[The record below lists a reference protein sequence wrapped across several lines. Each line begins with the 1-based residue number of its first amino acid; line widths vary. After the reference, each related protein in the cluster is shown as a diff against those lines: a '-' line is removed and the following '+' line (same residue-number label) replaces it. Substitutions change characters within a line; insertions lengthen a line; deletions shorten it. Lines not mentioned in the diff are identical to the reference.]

1 MDILEQIGW
10 MAEKF
15 GERTAIKSSQ
25 ESLTYAELERY
36 SDGLAAW
43 IHRRYGDS
51 KIPVIVYGHKSP
63 WMIVCFLACVKAGKA
78 YCPQDISI
86 PKVRV
91 FDTVRSVEPE
101 LVFVVE
107 GELEPQIGKCLGLKE
122 IKKIAENTEE
132 KSCKEWWVK
141 GDDTYYIIFTSGS
154 TGKPKG
160 VQITADCLNH
170 YLDWSVTLG
179 GSREEKEGAHFLNQA
194 PFSFD
199 LSVMDLYTSLA
210 SGGTLF
216 PMEKELQSDYG
227 RMFAFLEQADIN
239 FWVSTPSFVDMC
251 LSDRKFNQA
260 LLPKLQAFLFCG
272 EVLTTSTVWNLME
285 RFPDAKIINTYGPT
299 ESTVAVS
306 DVEITKKL
314 LQDISAAGGTLPVG
328 CEKKNTFLEIWDE
341 DGKPLPDGKQGEIII
356 IGDTVSTGYYG
367 RPELTE
373 KAFFTCER
381 KGQNYRAYRT
391 GDAGYKKDGQLYY
404 NGRIDLQ
411 VKLHGYR
418 IEIEDI
424 ENNMVRLPQIRQ
436 AVVVPNI
443 REGKVKSLTAFVTG
457 DMGSQTPLEFS
468 QKVKQ
473 DLKELIPTY
482 MIPKKIRHIDSI
494 PMNPHG
500 KADRKYL
507 GGLVG

>member
-1 MDILEQIGW
+1 MDILEQIGKI
-10 MAEKF
+10 AENF
-15 GERTAIKSSQ
+15 GERTAIKGRQ
-25 ESLTYAELERY
+25 ESFAYAELERY
-36 SDGLAAW
+36 SDSLAVW
-43 IHRRYGDS
+43 IHQRYGSS
-51 KIPVIVYGHKSP
+51 KKPVIVYGHKSP
-63 WMIVCFLACVKAGKA
+63 WMVVCFLACVKAGKA

-86 PKVRV
+86 PQVRV
-91 FDTVRSVEPE
+91 LETVRSVEPE
-101 LVFVVE
+101 LVLVAE
-107 GELEPQIGKCLGLKE
+107 GVLEPQIGECLGLEE
-122 IKKIAENTEE
+122 IKGIAETDGE
-132 KSCKEWWVK
+132 KCRKEWRVK
-141 GDDTYYIIFTSGS
+141 GEDTYYIIFTSGS

-170 YLDWSVTLG
+170 YLDWSVNLG
-179 GSREEKEGAHFLNQA
+179 SSREEKAGAHFLNQA

-210 SGGTLF
+210 AGGTLYT
-216 PMEKELQSDYG
+216 MEKELQSDYG
-227 RMFAFLEQADIN
+227 RMFGFLEQSEIQ
-239 FWVSTPSFVDMC
+239 FWVSTPSFADMC
-251 LSDRKFNQA
+251 LSDRKFNQT
-260 LLPKLQAFLFCG
+260 LLPGLRAFLFCG
-272 EVLTTSTVWNLME
+272 EVLTTSTVRNLME

-306 DVEITKKL
+306 DVEITEEL
-314 LQDISAAGGTLPVG
+314 LQEVLAAGGTLPVG
-328 CEKKNTFLEIWDE
+328 HEKENTFLEIWDE
-341 DGKPLPDGKQGEIII
+341 DGNPLPEGSQGEIII

-367 RPELTE
+367 REELTK

-381 KGQNYRAYRT
+381 NGQMYRAYRT

-424 ENNMVRLPQIRQ
+424 ENNLVRLPQIHQ
-436 AVVVPNI
+436 AVVVPNM

-457 DMGSQTPLEFS
+457 EMDGQSQLEFAK
-468 QKVKQ
+468 KVKQ
-473 DLKELIPTY
+473 DLKELLPVY
-482 MIPKKIRHIDSI
+482 MIPKKIRHIDTM
-494 PMNPHG
+494 PMNLHG